1 LYENGFP
8 IRNQDLRVKK
18 PSGTDMAHE
27 SASQHHT
34 IRSEHHGPHWIAW
47 VADEN
52 GKPEQ
57 SVVLVGMTREE
68 AEERAKRWRDGQ
80 LRSST

>member
-18 PSGTDMAHE
+18 PSETNMTHQH
-27 SASQHHT
+27 ASHDHS
-34 IRSEHHGPHWIAW
+34 IRSEPRGPHWIAW

-52 GKPEQ
+52 GEPEQ
-57 SVVLVGMTREE
+57 SVVLVGRTREE
-68 AEERAKRWRDGQ
+68 AEERAKRWRDEQ
-80 LRSST
+80 LRVST